1 MRFFLIYN
9 IVITCTKLRNMRFL
23 ILLLVIFN
31 FFNLKNSFIYPRNNS
46 QPLLYRFNNF
56 SQKSSAKLIYKDGIL
71 NIEGL
76 NGNANVSVYTIIGN
90 KVAVFYNIELSK
102 FKQNINLEKE
112 TMYILRIELSNK
124 ILTYKFFAR

>member
-1 MRFFLIYN
+1 M
-9 IVITCTKLRNMRFL
+9 
-23 ILLLVIFN
+23 LVIFN

>member
-46 QPLLYRFNNF
+46 QPLFYRFNNF

-102 FKQNINLEKE
+102 FKQIINLEKE